1 MDDKTFLKKLG
12 LTIQRIRKEKAITQV
27 ELGDSCD
34 SEKSSINR
42 IESGRTNPTILTLR
56 KIAVGLNIT
65 VDELLK
71 FEEKKK
77 S

>member
-12 LTIQRIRKEKAITQV
+12 LTIQRIRKEKGITQV

-34 SEKSSINR
+34 SEKSSISR